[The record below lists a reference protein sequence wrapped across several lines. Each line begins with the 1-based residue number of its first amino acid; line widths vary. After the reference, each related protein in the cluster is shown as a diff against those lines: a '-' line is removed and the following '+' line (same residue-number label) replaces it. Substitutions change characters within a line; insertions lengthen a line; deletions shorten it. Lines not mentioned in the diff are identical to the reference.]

1 MKYFFLDPFDISIG
15 TSDLLVAKGPQV
27 LLCSIPSIPFVRA
40 CIGKDDF
47 HKGYG
52 TFPIVLLRLILR
64 LIMTMI

>member
-15 TSDLLVAKGPQV
+15 PTDIVLAKGSQV
-27 LLCSIPSIPFVRA
+27 LICSIPSVPFVRV

-52 TFPIVLLRLILR
+52 TFPIVILAVIRR